1 MTVLQV
7 LQTHHPILNT
17 PASLVESFDEALG
30 TLAQDMT
37 ETMLEI
43 GLVGIAS
50 NQVGSL
56 ARVIVVNF
64 GTMESPNVVTMVNP
78 VVKHLGTSKTNKSQ
92 GKVWN
97 WEGCGSIAGK
107 RFLVERTMKIEV
119 TFKNVHGNDV
129 GLVLDNHMAFVV
141 QHEVDHASGIC
152 LNKAGKYRQ
161 MQIVK

>member
-1 MTVLQV
+1 MTILPVI
-7 LQTHHPILNT
+7 QTPHPALNIVSK
-17 PASLVESFDEALG
+17 PVESFDEALG

-37 ETMLEI
+37 ETMLEN

-56 ARVIVVNF
+56 LRVIVIKF
-64 GTMESPNVVTMVNP
+64 GDTNVVMVNP
-78 VVKHLGTSKTNKSQ
+78 VIKHLGTSKTNKSQ

-107 RFLVERTMKIEV
+107 MFLVERTVNIEV
-119 TFKNVHGNDV
+119 TFKNIHGNDV
-129 GLVLDNHMAFVV
+129 GLVLDNSMAFSV
-141 QHEVDHASGIC
+141 QHEVDHLNGIC